1 MAKVNGREDALL
13 NAYLNRYQTAQAS
26 NVGTG
31 RSTTRKAQQQ
41 GSAIMNATDKT
52 LPVLHNSYT
61 ETLNNIVQGANL
73 ENSLNNDILNRQ
85 MKLAQAKFDAAND
98 MYKQQQKAQ
107 QYAAKKAAKAAKSG
121 GKSSGKGGSTTGT
134 GSDTESAASLDAL
147 FGGGASTGG
156 TTGSTAGS
164 KPKAED
170 TEKPKTNSEK
180 AKEKSAQEKYLEA
193 KKAGA
198 RTTAAKSYA
207 EQNGTGLASVA
218 QPAQSRAVTRGGKV
232 IGSSYAAAGSAP
244 SAAETQAAKDKRN
257 DYKSRQ
263 EDIAAALKKLQT
275 DADYRAELAA
285 PGRKLTSAEVAAV
298 NQYEKSTKNTGFSG
312 LKRVFETA
320 ANKEGLSQ
328 EDYAKKTAAMNAELN
343 QNSALR
349 GKAQMNGAG
358 QTAQAFTAGLYD
370 SVPFLTKSVDKLTD
384 IANAT
389 GAELPQLSNAIE
401 GAKSYDP
408 MAAMAG
414 TLVGKG
420 MQYKLFNTAMAGTPL
435 AQTMGKA
442 GNAVVGQAQK
452 IPVLGDI
459 LGAGAGDALGRILT
473 DTTADLALD
482 TLPTLADDLNTYSA
496 QQEAIANGQT
506 VDDAL
511 TPGKIAGNTAKNIAG
526 NVAMNALPE
535 IGGALFNRLKGTA
548 GDAAQDALK
557 QADDAVQDVQSAA
570 PARNIVQPEAN
581 GTTGLAAQIQRMNT
595 PDAANRSALD
605 TLDEL
610 RGQVNLNGA
619 QEKEAE
625 QLRRAVLQRQQEIGD
640 EAKLALQNTDS
651 LPIDAQGQAGYNGAK
666 AGVVNENLRGNIPA
680 NIRVDAESG
689 GGNELQ
695 SGSVRDGLSG
705 QAGESGQGGTESVL
719 GRGVQNND
727 ARNAQSVA
735 EWAQTITGKD
745 RRSPY
750 TRRIESLYSQMQ
762 NGANREDLAEEAKSI
777 ALGIVRAEDYADPLD
792 KSVTIL
798 KDYLKTTPIKV
809 DAQTQGELLNAS
821 GLKTLSQYNIQNG
834 THFSLKDGVDY
845 DTAITEVYDRMGMG
859 NRIPDGN
866 AADALI
872 GLVQQSKAG
881 PLVDTDM
888 RGAVTDY
895 MRDRILDGPGSAP
908 LGGEDFADWLDT
920 QSFDRNAPDYVKRVY
935 ERGDAAMPTMNAAPS
950 ADAGDAAFLQ
960 PTDTA
965 SEPVPGLN
973 IAENAQSVAKLNG
986 SESVHQNTVGSKERE
1001 MPYQEYAGRGHS
1013 VTDIDRDTLTPENQ
1027 NILGTNA
1034 PYTVQRVSHA
1044 EQQANAQQ
1052 IRSNEG
1058 LSATIDRIVKDSTS
1072 GSFNDET
1079 ETLAGNALRE
1089 LNEKLNTLEPNTT
1102 EYAKTATQARIVRS
1116 KMREGLT
1123 KTARTLESAKQFTT
1137 PEKAVMNIEGIL
1149 SDARDAAKKKNPGA
1163 FKKAQT
1169 AIENAVE
1176 GGRSEAN
1183 AQLGEIVT
1191 NELSKIVGAGKQ
1203 AAGNGNAGQAA
1214 SAAKEVPVL
1223 DNPEDEWARA
1233 VARKTGN
1240 YAQDNLKKADPD
1252 DLFAKEIVNQLF
1264 ETAKESPVVQ
1274 GARAKNGYT
1283 AQAKLNLAF
1292 DAQDDYATVWN
1303 KARAI
1308 AQKNYKNN
1316 PDMTSRLQAFFDN
1329 VKDEGSLYSNK
1340 TVLSAFTENLKE
1352 NDDTF
1357 RQLADRAAFGN
1368 KSEIS
1373 RAANQLADAVE
1384 VPDKYRSGFLKTAE
1398 SVLANS
1404 KQLTGAQA
1412 HADGRA
1418 FRAAL
1423 NRAGFTVG
1431 DIADASAFGNDI
1443 GPVMAAHEIMETL
1456 NPPAE
1461 YRQTV
1466 FDNVYNY
1473 IKNNDAYQK
1482 QMEKAD
1488 SRVLRRLVSN
1498 VDGGYTSI
1506 ANKSAFGSDAGMQA
1520 TVSDF
1525 LDEINAPTSLR
1536 GEMGDRLQKA
1546 ITGNTQYQKAAAGAD
1561 SRVFNEAVRHV
1572 QEELEFT
1579 FQKLSGESDASKAKV
1594 LDGLKNTITDY
1605 LGVDDTQAAEVVQN
1619 IEKMYNSALSD
1630 GAMKRLTQI
1639 FPDTNKTANAP
1650 RDQFLELL
1658 RSGAYND
1665 EYMGEAVKDL
1675 AATKFGIQQLSDE
1688 QVANI
1693 KQLAEQM
1700 ETLPKDSKARVDIE
1714 NEIATIAAGNVKG
1727 SFWDKWN
1734 AMRYTGML
1742 FNAVTNIKNA
1752 VNNVGQGT
1760 LALLKDGV
1768 NGAVQRVVKAM
1779 GNDTAEVTVG
1789 YLNPAS
1795 KADRNL
1801 IGRSFADADNSRWRQ
1816 LTGTSENFEIA
1827 KAARNAGQT
1836 FNTRVM
1842 RTIDQM
1848 SSTML
1853 EDADV
1858 YGTSGLLSFAKP
1870 LNENN
1875 ALRKAAEFAQDA
1887 TKSMGENG
1895 FIGVAGLKNN
1905 YSRYLA
1911 SYLKAHG
1918 ATDAIFDAT
1927 DDASK
1932 AMLEQ
1937 ARDYAVQQSLVNTY
1951 HEANKLTEFIG
1962 KVKKSANDVPILGAW
1977 VEGQLPFVKTPTNV
1991 GIQAWRYSPGGLVQG
2006 LLQMGYDAAKG
2017 KDINKAMDTF
2027 SAGLT
2032 GSALAGLGAYL
2043 WSTGHLVPGMTDEE
2057 KAEADLTGAQE
2068 NSLQFTDENGKL
2080 HSYTINWFS
2089 NWAGPMMV
2097 GANLAKLWDTHND
2110 TGTSVV
2116 DKVLNACVSVLD
2128 PVIDNSYLTS
2138 LNNTIDQ
2145 LGNAQTGGEKAA
2157 TLLTSG
2163 FGNYFTQAIPT
2174 LSGQLARTID
2184 PTRRSTYTGLT
2195 GAAKNFAYFGQKS
2208 ENKIPVLSKSNE
2220 PYIDVWGNEEKN
2232 FTPASGESASDYAAR
2247 AAYNFLSPGYYS
2259 ESDGD
2264 EVSQYVE
2271 GLYKSTGDKNVLP
2284 KNSSARGY
2292 TVSVPSLDG
2301 GDSTEQ
2307 RLTPQEKTAY
2317 DKAYGQTAY
2326 DLVDELRQNSMFL
2339 QLPEDQ
2345 QSALVQDAYTVAKTA
2360 GGVAA
2365 VGDGVSGVNAKEYEA
2380 YRDGGA
2386 EGFSQY
2392 VLMKNATD
2400 LVRDEKR
2407 ETSGN
2412 DDATLNTVEKWN
2424 TLYSQFG
2431 DDAVSNFVNSTDKG
2445 STVRNISDLAGDK
2458 AVTAYMQAYSAVA
2471 KTLDDDQT
2479 PDKFTVGYGMQK
2491 YGLSG
2496 DDFARA
2502 YLAAYYKK
2510 DKNGK
2515 YPEKGGT
2522 YADKAGAEIYQSY
2535 GADALRDWVNY
2546 RATIPDTNGNG
2557 KADKAEAVA
2566 RLKEMDLTNEMRRA
2580 YLAKTNK
2587 QWGKKNPF

>member
-98 MYKQQQKAQ
+98 LYKQQQKAQ
-107 QYAAKKAAKAAKSG
+107 QYAAKKAAKAAKSSG
-121 GKSSGKGGSTTGT
+121 RSSGKGGSTTGT

-147 FGGGASTGG
+147 FGGGASTGS
-156 TTGSTAGS
+156 TAGSTAGN
-164 KPKAED
+164 KPKADD
-170 TEKPKTNSEK
+170 TEKPKTEKEK

-193 KKAGA
+193 KKTGA

-207 EQNGTGLASVA
+207 EQNGTGLVSAA
-218 QPAQSRAVTRGGKV
+218 QPAQSRAVTRGGKA

-263 EDIAAALKKLQT
+263 KDIAAALKKLQS

-343 QNSALR
+343 QNNALR

-384 IANAT
+384 IANST

-408 MAAMAG
+408 LAAAAG

-420 MQYKLFNTAMAGTPL
+420 MQYNLFNTAMAGTPL

-452 IPVLGDI
+452 IPVLGDV

-482 TLPTLADDLNTYSA
+482 TLPSLVNDVSEGKSA
-496 QQEAIANGQT
+496 GE
-506 VDDAL
+506 
-511 TPGKIAGNTAKNIAG
+511 IAGNTAKNIVG

-548 GDAAQDALK
+548 GDAAQDTLK
-557 QADDAVQDVQSAA
+557 QAGNDVQDVQSAA

-625 QLRRAVLQRQQEIGD
+625 QLRRAVLQRQQEISD

-666 AGVVNENLRGNIPA
+666 AGVVNENLGGNIPA

-695 SGSVRDGLSG
+695 SGSVRNGLSG
-705 QAGESGQGGTESVL
+705 QAGAGGQGGTESVL
-719 GRGVQNND
+719 GRGVQSND

-762 NGANREDLAEEAKSI
+762 NGASREDLAEEAKSI
-777 ALGIVRAEDYADPLD
+777 ALGIVRAEDYAEPLD
-792 KSVTIL
+792 ESVTVL

-866 AADALI
+866 AADALM

-888 RGAVTDY
+888 RGTVIDY
-895 MRDRILDGPGSAP
+895 MRDRILDGPGSAQ

-920 QSFDRNAPDYVKRVY
+920 QAFDRNAPDYVKRVY
-935 ERGDAAMPTMNAAPS
+935 ERGDAAMPTMNTAPS
-950 ADAGDAAFLQ
+950 ADAGGAVFLQ

-973 IAENAQSVAKLNG
+973 IAENAQIVAKLNG
-986 SESVHQNTVGSKERE
+986 SESVPAHAVGAESTQYNRNEVLNQDYANQRAMGGKIDADEATAAGIGQQTHTVYSRAEGKDTAKQDFDLLVQQNGDILSAGRTIADELARKSADGNFDASDVYRGYYAADQLQNMLNSYEKGSADAQLVQAQIENLNRAVSAGQSKNAQALSAGRWAQIDEYTPIRKFEQITQRKVNDFAKTRDGKQLESLASDVVEMAKSGPQDEEFTAFLKAQGVDVGDNPLNAQMDDLAMRIKRMADTKGIKATDEQAKSAAASILSGGKADDVFNAMARKSLGIENLSQEDYDYVKNAFAEMADMPDSKARYEKELDAYKRLTKYMPAKTFGDKMESIRYLSMLGNTRTHARNVLGNVSMGVVTRAKDNVSGVMQLALPKDQRTKAVGTTLTADGRKMVDLAKEYGQNKMYSVLYNDGKFNAESGLRAAQDTFTSKPGKVIQKAADINSALLEKEDNIFLTSAFGNAMASQLKARGYDSSVFTATDAKSKQALVDAAATALRDAKEATFHEDNFLSTALKNYQNDIKGHGVGGKILWAVGEGVLPFKKTPLNIAKNAMEYNIVGGTVEAAYRYATGASSADVIDAAAKGLTGTALMGIGGILAYNGLLNGSKSGDDRADAFNE
-1001 MPYQEYAGRGHS
+1001 MTGKQEYSINIPGKGTYTIDWASPASVPLLMGAEIANEWQNGGLS
-1013 VTDIDRDTLTPENQ
+1013 VTKFLDAARKIGNPILETTMLQGLNDTLDSVSYADSNDKLATLLGGTLGSYAQQYVPTALGQIARTIDPLRRSTYGGGDSKTERDTNYAIRKAENKIPGLSMNNEPYIDQWGREEASLDGTDDSAEGMFLRGAYNMLSPGYVSAENITPVDEYLQELYGSTNDSHVYPEKASSKITVDSDDYYMTPE
-1027 NILGTNA
+1027 
-1034 PYTVQRVSHA
+1034 
-1044 EQQANAQQ
+1044 
-1052 IRSNEG
+1052 
-1058 LSATIDRIVKDSTS
+1058 
-1072 GSFNDET
+1072 
-1079 ETLAGNALRE
+1079 
-1089 LNEKLNTLEPNTT
+1089 EKT
-1102 EYAKTATQARIVRS
+1102 EYAKTS
-1116 KMREGLT
+1116 
-1123 KTARTLESAKQFTT
+1123 
-1137 PEKAVMNIEGIL
+1137 
-1149 SDARDAAKKKNPGA
+1149 
-1163 FKKAQT
+1163 
-1169 AIENAVE
+1169 
-1176 GGRSEAN
+1176 
-1183 AQLGEIVT
+1183 
-1191 NELSKIVGAGKQ
+1191 
-1203 AAGNGNAGQAA
+1203 
-1214 SAAKEVPVL
+1214 
-1223 DNPEDEWARA
+1223 
-1233 VARKTGN
+1233 
-1240 YAQDNLKKADPD
+1240 
-1252 DLFAKEIVNQLF
+1252 
-1264 ETAKESPVVQ
+1264 
-1274 GARAKNGYT
+1274 
-1283 AQAKLNLAF
+1283 
-1292 DAQDDYATVWN
+1292 
-1303 KARAI
+1303 
-1308 AQKNYKNN
+1308 
-1316 PDMTSRLQAFFDN
+1316 
-1329 VKDEGSLYSNK
+1329 
-1340 TVLSAFTENLKE
+1340 
-1352 NDDTF
+1352 
-1357 RQLADRAAFGN
+1357 
-1368 KSEIS
+1368 
-1373 RAANQLADAVE
+1373 
-1384 VPDKYRSGFLKTAE
+1384 
-1398 SVLANS
+1398 
-1404 KQLTGAQA
+1404 
-1412 HADGRA
+1412 
-1418 FRAAL
+1418 
-1423 NRAGFTVG
+1423 
-1431 DIADASAFGNDI
+1431 
-1443 GPVMAAHEIMETL
+1443 
-1456 NPPAE
+1456 
-1461 YRQTV
+1461 
-1466 FDNVYNY
+1466 
-1473 IKNNDAYQK
+1473 
-1482 QMEKAD
+1482 
-1488 SRVLRRLVSN
+1488 
-1498 VDGGYTSI
+1498 
-1506 ANKSAFGSDAGMQA
+1506 
-1520 TVSDF
+1520 
-1525 LDEINAPTSLR
+1525 
-1536 GEMGDRLQKA
+1536 
-1546 ITGNTQYQKAAAGAD
+1546 
-1561 SRVFNEAVRHV
+1561 
-1572 QEELEFT
+1572 
-1579 FQKLSGESDASKAKV
+1579 
-1594 LDGLKNTITDY
+1594 
-1605 LGVDDTQAAEVVQN
+1605 
-1619 IEKMYNSALSD
+1619 
-1630 GAMKRLTQI
+1630 
-1639 FPDTNKTANAP
+1639 
-1650 RDQFLELL
+1650 
-1658 RSGAYND
+1658 
-1665 EYMGEAVKDL
+1665 
-1675 AATKFGIQQLSDE
+1675 
-1688 QVANI
+1688 
-1693 KQLAEQM
+1693 
-1700 ETLPKDSKARVDIE
+1700 
-1714 NEIATIAAGNVKG
+1714 
-1727 SFWDKWN
+1727 
-1734 AMRYTGML
+1734 
-1742 FNAVTNIKNA
+1742 
-1752 VNNVGQGT
+1752 
-1760 LALLKDGV
+1760 
-1768 NGAVQRVVKAM
+1768 
-1779 GNDTAEVTVG
+1779 
-1789 YLNPAS
+1789 
-1795 KADRNL
+1795 
-1801 IGRSFADADNSRWRQ
+1801 
-1816 LTGTSENFEIA
+1816 
-1827 KAARNAGQT
+1827 
-1836 FNTRVM
+1836 
-1842 RTIDQM
+1842 
-1848 SSTML
+1848 
-1853 EDADV
+1853 
-1858 YGTSGLLSFAKP
+1858 
-1870 LNENN
+1870 
-1875 ALRKAAEFAQDA
+1875 
-1887 TKSMGENG
+1887 
-1895 FIGVAGLKNN
+1895 
-1905 YSRYLA
+1905 
-1911 SYLKAHG
+1911 
-1918 ATDAIFDAT
+1918 
-1927 DDASK
+1927 
-1932 AMLEQ
+1932 
-1937 ARDYAVQQSLVNTY
+1937 
-1951 HEANKLTEFIG
+1951 
-1962 KVKKSANDVPILGAW
+1962 
-1977 VEGQLPFVKTPTNV
+1977 
-1991 GIQAWRYSPGGLVQG
+1991 
-2006 LLQMGYDAAKG
+2006 
-2017 KDINKAMDTF
+2017 
-2027 SAGLT
+2027 
-2032 GSALAGLGAYL
+2032 
-2043 WSTGHLVPGMTDEE
+2043 
-2057 KAEADLTGAQE
+2057 
-2068 NSLQFTDENGKL
+2068 
-2080 HSYTINWFS
+2080 
-2089 NWAGPMMV
+2089 
-2097 GANLAKLWDTHND
+2097 
-2110 TGTSVV
+2110 
-2116 DKVLNACVSVLD
+2116 
-2128 PVIDNSYLTS
+2128 
-2138 LNNTIDQ
+2138 
-2145 LGNAQTGGEKAA
+2145 
-2157 TLLTSG
+2157 
-2163 FGNYFTQAIPT
+2163 
-2174 LSGQLARTID
+2174 
-2184 PTRRSTYTGLT
+2184 
-2195 GAAKNFAYFGQKS
+2195 
-2208 ENKIPVLSKSNE
+2208 
-2220 PYIDVWGNEEKN
+2220 
-2232 FTPASGESASDYAAR
+2232 
-2247 AAYNFLSPGYYS
+2247 
-2259 ESDGD
+2259 
-2264 EVSQYVE
+2264 
-2271 GLYKSTGDKNVLP
+2271 
-2284 KNSSARGY
+2284 
-2292 TVSVPSLDG
+2292 
-2301 GDSTEQ
+2301 
-2307 RLTPQEKTAY
+2307 
-2317 DKAYGQTAY
+2317 GQTAY
-2326 DLVDELRQNSMFL
+2326 DLIDELQQNSMFL

-2412 DDATLNTVEKWN
+2412 DNATLNTVEKWN

-2515 YPEKGGT
+2515 YPEKGGA

>member
-98 MYKQQQKAQ
+98 LYQQQQKAQ
-107 QYAAKKAAKAAKSG
+107 QYAAKKAAKAAKSS

-134 GSDTESAASLDAL
+134 GSDTESAASLDSL

-156 TTGSTAGS
+156 TTGSTTGS

-170 TEKPKTNSEK
+170 TENPKTNSEK

-207 EQNGTGLASVA
+207 ERNGTGLVSAA
-218 QPAQSRAVTRGGKV
+218 QPAQSRAVTRGGKA

-244 SAAETQAAKDKRN
+244 SAAETQAAKNKRN
-257 DYKSRQ
+257 DYKSQQ
-263 EDIAAALKKLQT
+263 EDIAAALKKLQSDT
-275 DADYRAELAA
+275 SYRAELAA

-328 EDYAKKTAAMNAELN
+328 EDYAKKTDAMNAELN

-384 IANAT
+384 IANKT
-389 GAELPQLSNAIE
+389 GSELPQLSNAIE
-401 GAKSYDP
+401 AAKSYDP
-408 MAAMAG
+408 LAAAAG

-420 MQYKLFNTAMAGTPL
+420 MQYDLFNTAMAGTQL

-452 IPVLGDI
+452 IPVLGDV

-482 TLPTLADDLNTYSA
+482 TLPSLVNDVSEGKSA
-496 QQEAIANGQT
+496 GE
-506 VDDAL
+506 
-511 TPGKIAGNTAKNIAG
+511 IAGNTAKNIAS
-526 NVAMNALPE
+526 NVTMNALPE

-557 QADDAVQDVQSAA
+557 QADDAAPYILKQADNAVQDAQSAA

-581 GTTGLAAQIQRMNT
+581 GTTGLAAQIQQMNA
-595 PDAANRSALD
+595 PVAENRSALN

-651 LPIDAQGQAGYNGAK
+651 LPIDAQRAAGYNEVNGGVQNDNLG
-666 AGVVNENLRGNIPA
+666 AGVLADISLNADAGAGYEPQPGGVGSWLVGQTGTAGLGSTANGN
-680 NIRVDAESG
+680 
-689 GGNELQ
+689 
-695 SGSVRDGLSG
+695 
-705 QAGESGQGGTESVL
+705 
-719 GRGVQNND
+719 GRGVQGPD
-727 ARNAQSVA
+727 APDAGAVA
-735 EWAQTITGKD
+735 EWAKSITGKD
-745 RRSPY
+745 RRSVY
-750 TRRIESLYSQMQ
+750 TRRIEDLYGQLQS
-762 NGANREDLAEEAKSI
+762 GATRESMADEAKDI
-777 ALGIVRAEDYADPLD
+777 ATGIVKESSFAEPVDEATAALRDYFKSPPIRLD
-792 KSVTIL
+792 EQAAGDIL
-798 KDYLKTTPIKV
+798 YT
-809 DAQTQGELLNAS
+809 S
-821 GLKTLSQYNIQNG
+821 GLKNIQQYNFQNG
-834 THFSLKDGVDY
+834 TNFSTTSGLPY
-845 DTAITEVYDRMGMG
+845 DTALMELADMGTG
-859 NRIPDGN
+859 VNGSGVDDLLSAVAASNRG
-866 AADALI
+866 
-872 GLVQQSKAG
+872 S
-881 PLVDTDM
+881 LVDTDQ
-888 RGAVTDY
+888 AAATADY
-895 MRDRILDGPGSAP
+895 YRDMILDGPTGRQA
-908 LGGEDFADWLDT
+908 GTEDFADWLEV
-920 QSFDRNAPDYVKRVY
+920 QGFDSNMPDYTRRVY
-935 ERGDAAMPTMNAAPS
+935 DRMFG
-950 ADAGDAAFLQ
+950 G
-960 PTDTA
+960 TDTA
-965 SEPVPGLN
+965 DAAASLRDSR
-973 IAENAQSVAKLNG
+973 AQSVAARPLNG
-986 SESVHQNTVGSKERE
+986 SESVHPNTVGSKERE
-1001 MPYQEYAGRGHS
+1001 MPYQEYTGRGHS

-1072 GSFNDET
+1072 GSFSDET
-1079 ETLAGNALRE
+1079 ETLGGNTLRE

-1137 PEKAVMNIEGIL
+1137 PEKAVMNIEGVL
-1149 SDARDAAKKKNPGA
+1149 NDARDAAQKKNPGA

-1176 GGRSEAN
+1176 DGRNEAN

-1191 NELSKIVGAGKQ
+1191 NELSKIVETGKQ
-1203 AAGNGNAGQAA
+1203 AAEQAA
-1214 SAAKEVPVL
+1214 SAVKEVPAL
-1223 DNPEDEWARA
+1223 DNPEDVWARA

-1240 YAQDNLKKADPD
+1240 YAQDNFRKADPD

-1292 DAQDDYATVWN
+1292 DAQDDYAAVWN

-1373 RAANQLADAVE
+1373 RAANRLADAVE

-1605 LGVDDTQAAEVVQN
+1605 LGVDDNQAAEVVQN

-1630 GAMKRLTQI
+1630 GAMKRLAQI
-1639 FPDTNKTANAP
+1639 FPDTGKAANAP

-1768 NGAVQRVVKAM
+1768 NGAVQRVAKAM

-1816 LTGTSENFEIA
+1816 LTGTSENFEMA

-1848 SSTML
+1848 SSAML

-1875 ALRKAAEFAQDA
+1875 LLRKAAEFAQDA
-1887 TKSMGENG
+1887 TKRMGENG

-1937 ARDYAVQQSLVNTY
+1937 ARDYAVQQALVNTY
-1951 HEANKLTEFIG
+1951 HDANKLTEFIG

-1991 GIQAWRYSPGGLVQG
+1991 GIQAWRYSPLGLAQG
-2006 LLQMGYDAAKG
+2006 ILQMGYDAAKG

-2043 WSTGHLVPGMTDEE
+2043 WSTGHLVPEMTDEE

-2097 GANLAKLWDTHND
+2097 GANLARQLGGSGDD
-2110 TGTSVV
+2110 STGVV
-2116 DKVLNACVSVLD
+2116 NKVLNACVSVLD
-2128 PVIDNSYLTS
+2128 PVIDNSYLSS

-2157 TLLTSG
+2157 TLFTSG

-2174 LSGQLARTID
+2174 LSGQLTRTID

-2208 ENKIPVLSKSNE
+2208 KNKIPVLSQSSE

-2232 FTPASGESASDYAAR
+2232 FTPASGEDASDYAAR

-2271 GLYKSTGDKNVLP
+2271 ELYKSTGDKNVLP

-2431 DDAVSNFVNSTDKG
+2431 DDSVSNFVNSTDKG
-2445 STVRNISDLAGDK
+2445 STVRNISNLAGDK

-2515 YPEKGGT
+2515 YPEKGGP

-2587 QWGKKNPF
+2587 QWGEKNPF

>member
-1 MAKVNGREDALL
+1 MAKMRSRTEALV
-13 NAYLNRYQTAQAS
+13 NAYLNNYQNANA
-26 NVGTG
+26 
-31 RSTTRKAQQQ
+31 TTVSGGQSAQQSAQ
-41 GSAIMNATDKT
+41 SRGIAIMNATDKT
-52 LPVLHNSYT
+52 LPMLKDYSADVLNG
-61 ETLNNIVQGANL
+61 IVKSADNAQNAAISNF
-73 ENSLNNDILNRQ
+73 
-85 MKLAQAKFDAAND
+85 KLAK
-98 MYKQQQKAQ
+98 KQIEAEQKA
-107 QYAAKKAAKAAKSG
+107 AEKAAKST
-121 GKSSGKGGSTTGT
+121 GKSGSKKSSKKSSSTSSSTDDTSGSNT
-134 GSDTESAASLDAL
+134 SLDSL
-147 FGGGASTGG
+147 FGGGTGNSSG
-156 TTGSTAGS
+156 GGNSNTPKPDNKGGDDKSGDEKSGDQKKKLSQKIADAGKKVVNAAKNIPNNYQEVKATRAKENAERTAAYKRGDITAEQLGNSVSTAY
-164 KPKAED
+164 
-170 TEKPKTNSEK
+170 NK
-180 AKEKSAQEKYLEA
+180 AKTVSEVTKQYQRGEISESDYQNQVQELA
-193 KKAGA
+193 KKEAD
-198 RTTAAKSYA
+198 
-207 EQNGTGLASVA
+207 A
-218 QPAQSRAVTRGGKV
+218 QKKK
-232 IGSSYAAAGSAP
+232 
-244 SAAETQAAKDKRN
+244 EKEKTQQDA
-257 DYKSRQ
+257 
-263 EDIAAALKKLQT
+263 AAALKKLQT
-275 DADYRAELAA
+275 DASYRAELGQA
-285 PGRKLTSAEVAAV
+285 GRKLTKAEIQAV
-298 NQYEKSTKNTGFSG
+298 
-312 LKRVFETA
+312 
-320 ANKEGLSQ
+320 KE
-328 EDYAKKTAAMNAELN
+328 YN
-343 QNSALR
+343 QNPGDLVKQVQDGELSLDDYNKQAQELAR
-349 GKAQMNGAG
+349 MNQKASLNGLG
-358 QTAQAFTAGLYD
+358 QDMQAFAGGLMT
-370 SVPFLTKSVDKLTD
+370 SVPFLKQVDSAIKDYGNKATNGKYGEAIDNGVIPDTLPTLENYQEQNR
-384 IANAT
+384 IAAGVGT
-389 GAELPQLSNAIE
+389 
-401 GAKSYDP
+401 
-408 MAAMAG
+408 MAG
-414 TLVGKG
+414 KAA
-420 MQYKLFNTAMAGTPL
+420 QYNLFNNLMEGTPL
-435 AQTMGKA
+435 AETMGKVGGKVA
-442 GNAVVGQAQK
+442 GAASKV
-452 IPVLGDI
+452 PVLGRFAAPA
-459 LGAGAGDALGRILT
+459 AGEALGRILT
-473 DTTADLALD
+473 DQTADTALD
-482 TLPTLADDLNTYSA
+482 TIPSLVNDLQTYDD
-496 QQEAIANGQT
+496 QQSRIKNGEQ

-511 TPGKIAGNTAKNIAG
+511 TPGQIGLNTLG
-526 NVAMNALPE
+526 NVAQNFAFNAIPE
-535 IGGALFNRLKGTA
+535 VGGAVLNRLKLPLENA
-548 GDAAQDALK
+548 EAARNALDVEQARGMVDSYEGLQQNSITRPAEALNDVNTNIDLAPALK
-557 QADDAVQDVQSAA
+557 DGSAVEDTGRWAVQ
-570 PARNIVQPEAN
+570 
-581 GTTGLAAQIQRMNT
+581 NT
-595 PDAANRSALD
+595 EN
-605 TLDEL
+605 
-610 RGQVNLNGA
+610 
-619 QEKEAE
+619 
-625 QLRRAVLQRQQEIGD
+625 
-640 EAKLALQNTDS
+640 
-651 LPIDAQGQAGYNGAK
+651 LPIDVQLAEAYNRGNG
-666 AGVVNENLRGNIPA
+666 GVVNGELGAGVRADVSGNA
-680 NIRVDAESG
+680 DAGAGIEPQPGGTGSG
-689 GGNELQ
+689 IA
-695 SGSVRDGLSG
+695 G
-705 QAGESGQGGTESVL
+705 QAAEAGVGSAARSN
-719 GRGVQNND
+719 GRGVPGTD
-727 ARNAQSVA
+727 AENTAAVA
-735 EWAQTITGKD
+735 EWAKSITGKN
-745 RRSPY
+745 RQSVY
-750 TRRIESLYSQMQ
+750 TRRIEDLYARMQ
-762 NGANREDLAEEAKSI
+762 NGASRDELLEEAGNI
-777 ALGIVRAEDYADPLD
+777 AAGIVKERDFAEPLD
-792 KSVTIL
+792 EATTALRDYFKSTPVRLDEKAAGDIL
-798 KDYLKTTPIKV
+798 S
-809 DAQTQGELLNAS
+809 AS
-821 GLKTLSQYNIQNG
+821 GLKSIQQYNFQNG
-834 THFSLKDGVDY
+834 TNFSMTKGVPY
-845 DTAITEVYDRMGMG
+845 DSAMMELAEMGTGVKGTSVDDLMAAVQSS
-859 NRIPDGN
+859 N
-866 AADALI
+866 A
-872 GLVQQSKAG
+872 K
-881 PLVDTDM
+881 PLVDIDM
-888 RGAVTDY
+888 AAASTDY
-895 MRDRILDGPGSAP
+895 YRDAILNGPTGQEI
-908 LGGEDFADWLDT
+908 GGEDFENWLDVK
-920 QSFDRNAPDYVKRVY
+920 SFDRDAPDYVQRLL
-935 ERGDAAMPTMNAAPS
+935 ERDNIPTLNQT
-950 ADAGDAAFLQ
+950 ADAV
-960 PTDTA
+960 
-965 SEPVPGLN
+965 SEPVPGMGTANSTRL
-973 IAENAQSVAKLNG
+973 AAQEQPLNG
-986 SESVHQNTVGSKERE
+986 SESVHPNTVGSKERE
-1001 MPYQEYAGRGHS
+1001 MPYQEYTGRGHS
-1013 VTDIDRDTLTPENQ
+1013 VTDIDRDTLTQENQ

-1072 GSFNDET
+1072 GNFNDET
-1079 ETLAGNALRE
+1079 ETLAGNTLRE
-1089 LNEKLNTLEPNTT
+1089 LNEKLNTLEPNTA
-1102 EYAKTATQARIVRS
+1102 EYARTATQARIVRS

-1137 PEKAVMNIEGIL
+1137 PEKAVMNVEGIL
-1149 SDARDAAKKKNPGA
+1149 NDARDAAQKKNPGA

-1176 GGRSEAN
+1176 GGRNEAN

-1191 NELSKIVGAGKQ
+1191 NELSKIVEAGKQ
-1203 AAGNGNAGQAA
+1203 AVENGSAGQAG
-1214 SAAKEVPVL
+1214 SATPKVPVL
-1223 DNPEDEWARA
+1223 DNPEDVWARA

-1264 ETAKESPVVQ
+1264 ETAKESPVAQ
-1274 GARAKNGYT
+1274 GARVKNGYT

-1292 DAQDDYATVWN
+1292 DAQDDYAAVWN
-1303 KARAI
+1303 KAKAI

-1316 PDMTSRLQAFFDN
+1316 PDMTNRLQAFFDN

-1373 RAANQLADAVE
+1373 KAANRLADAVE
-1384 VPDKYRSGFLKTAE
+1384 VPDAYRSGFLKTAE

-1443 GPVMAAHEIMETL
+1443 SPVMAAHEIMETL
-1456 NPPAE
+1456 NPPTE

-1473 IKNNDAYQK
+1473 IKNNDGYQK
-1482 QMEKAD
+1482 QTEKAD
-1488 SRVLRRLVSN
+1488 SRILRRLVNN

-1506 ANKSAFGSDAGMQA
+1506 ANKVAFGSDAGMQA

-1536 GEMGDRLQKA
+1536 GEMGERLQKA

-1594 LDGLKNTITDY
+1594 LDGLKDTITDY

-1630 GAMKRLTQI
+1630 GAMKRLAQI
-1639 FPDTNKTANAP
+1639 FPDTGKATNAP

-1714 NEIATIAAGNVKG
+1714 NEIATIAAGNVRG
-1727 SFWDKWN
+1727 SFWDKYN

-1768 NGAVQRVVKAM
+1768 NGAVQRVAKAM
-1779 GNDTAEVTVG
+1779 GNETADVTVG

-1795 KADRNL
+1795 KADRSL
-1801 IGRSFADADNSRWRQ
+1801 IGRAFADTENSRWRQ
-1816 LTGTSENFEIA
+1816 LTGASENFEMA

-1836 FNTRVM
+1836 FDTRVM
-1842 RTIDQM
+1842 RTVDQM
-1848 SSTML
+1848 SSAML

-1870 LNENN
+1870 LSEKNP
-1875 ALRKAAEFAQDA
+1875 LRKAAEFAQDA

-1927 DDASK
+1927 DEASK

-1937 ARDYAVQQSLVNTY
+1937 ARDYAVQQALVNTY
-1951 HEANKLTEFIG
+1951 HEANVLTDFIG
-1962 KVKKSANDVPILGAW
+1962 SAKKSANKMPLLGAW

-1991 GIQAWRYSPGGLVQG
+1991 GIQAWRYSPGGLLQG
-2006 LLQMGYDAAKG
+2006 LAQMGYDAAKG

-2080 HSYTINWFS
+2080 HSYTINWLS

-2097 GANLAKLWDTHND
+2097 GANLAKMWDTRND
-2110 TGTSVV
+2110 NSTGVV

-2128 PVIDNSYLTS
+2128 PVIDNSYLSS

-2157 TLLTSG
+2157 TLITSG

-2247 AAYNFLSPGYYS
+2247 AVYNFLSPSYYS
-2259 ESDGD
+2259 ESDDD

-2292 TVSVPSLDG
+2292 TVSVQNPD

-2307 RLTPQEKTAY
+2307 RLTPQEKTVY
-2317 DKAYGQTAY
+2317 DKTYGQTAY
-2326 DLVDELRQNSMFL
+2326 GIVDSLRQNDMFL
-2339 QLPEDQ
+2339 KLPEDQ
-2345 QSALVQDAYTVAKTA
+2345 QSALVQEAYSVAKTV

-2365 VGDGVSGVNAKEYEA
+2365 VGDGVSGTGSKAYEA
-2380 YRDGGA
+2380 YQQGGVPTLESYLLA
-2386 EGFSQY
+2386 
-2392 VLMKNATD
+2392 KNATD
-2400 LVRDEKR
+2400 IARNEKR
-2407 ETSGN
+2407 ETTGS
-2412 DDATLNTVEKWN
+2412 DTASLDTVETWN

-2431 DDAVSNFVNSTDKG
+2431 DDAVDSFVNSTSKD

-2458 AVTAYMQAYSAVA
+2458 AVTAYMQSYSAVS
-2471 KTLDDDQT
+2471 KTLDDGQT
-2479 PDKFTVGYGMQK
+2479 PNKFTVGYGMQE

-2496 DDFARA
+2496 NDFAKA

-2510 DKNGK
+2510 TKDGSYPDKGSS
-2515 YPEKGGT
+2515 YV
-2522 YADKAGAEIYQSY
+2522 DKAGADIYQQY
-2535 GADALRDWVNY
+2535 GADALQSWVNY
-2546 RATIPDTNGNG
+2546 RATIEDTNGNG
-2557 KADKAEAVA
+2557 KVDKDEAIA
-2566 RLKEMDLTNEMRRA
+2566 RLNEMSLTNELRRA
-2580 YLAKTNK
+2580 YLTNTNK
-2587 QWGKKNPF
+2587 SWKNPY